1 MGMTVE
7 LNETNFENEVLKS
20 SIPVTVDFWAP
31 WCMPCRMM
39 APVLDEIASESEGKV
54 KVCKVNVDENP
65 ALAQQYGIMSIPNF
79 ILFKNGKIA
88 AQKTGACSKEEL
100 SQFVNS

>member
-1 MGMTVE
+1 MSVE
-7 LNETNFENEVLKS
+7 INESNFEEEVLKS
-20 SIPVTVDFWAP
+20 TIPVAVDFWAP
-31 WCMPCRMM
+31 WCGPCKMM
-39 APVLDEIASESEGKV
+39 SPVLEEIASEADGKV

-79 ILFKNGKIA
+79 ILFKNGQAVSQKI
-88 AQKTGACSKEEL
+88 GACDKEEL